1 MESIETV
8 TQRMRAQGNQPAVF
22 WRNAWLSYD
31 DLFTLIEEWRQ
42 RLHDRNIGHGSVIG
56 LYGDYSPN
64 TIALVY
70 ALMEERAVIVP
81 FTRAVERELPGLM
94 KIAGVER
101 LFRFADNDAWS
112 EEVFSSAHRPD
123 LIERFLERDTPGLVV
138 FSSGSS
144 GQPKGIL
151 QDCERVMRKFVTP
164 RDSWRT
170 VLFLMIDH
178 FGGFNTLLGTFAY
191 GGGAVCVEER
201 LPESVCRAI
210 DSAQAGLLPTTP
222 TFLNLVIASGCAKDF
237 DLSSLKLI
245 TYGTEMMPEETL
257 RKLDTLFP
265 EARVKQTYGLSE
277 LGVLRSKTMDE
288 KSTWL
293 KIGGDGFETKV
304 VDNQL
309 WIRSEANMVGYLNAP
324 DPFDADGWMNTGDR
338 VEVKGDLVRFLGR
351 ESDIINVGG
360 QKVFP
365 AEVEGVLL
373 QADNVSEAT
382 VYGVDNRL
390 LGKVVE
396 ARVILSGDEDE
407 ESAVKRLRVHCLEY
421 LAKFKV
427 PARIRLA
434 SPDEIRSGRFKKIRR
449 FEAE

>member
-8 TQRMRAQGNQPAVF
+8 IQRMRAQGSQPAVF
-22 WRNAWLSYD
+22 WRNAWLSYH
-31 DLFTLIEEWRQ
+31 DLFQAIEDWRK
-42 RLHDRNIGHGSVIG
+42 RLRERDIGHGSVIG
-56 LYGDYSPN
+56 LYGDYSPG

-70 ALMEERAVIVP
+70 ALMLERAVIVP
-81 FTRAVERELPGLM
+81 FTRAVERELPGLLE
-94 KIAGVER
+94 IAGVER
-101 LFRFADNDAWS
+101 LFRFDDDDNWS
-112 EEVFSSAHRPD
+112 DQEIPNASRPD
-123 LIERFLERDTPGLVV
+123 LIQRFMEQGTPGLVV

-164 RDSWRT
+164 RDGWRT

-191 GGGAVCVEER
+191 GGGAVCVDQR
-201 LPESVCRAI
+201 LPENVCRTIEA
-210 DSAQAGLLPTTP
+210 AKATLLPTTP
-222 TFLNLVIASGCAKDF
+222 TFLNLVIASGCAKSF

-257 RKLDTLFP
+257 KRLGDLFS

-277 LGVLRSKTMDE
+277 LGVLRSKTVDE

-293 KIGGDGFETKV
+293 RVGGAGFETKV
-304 VDNQL
+304 VDGQL

-324 DPFDADGWMNTGDR
+324 NPFDADGWMNTGDR
-338 VEVKGDLVRFLGR
+338 VEVNGDMIRFLGR

-365 AEVEGVLL
+365 AEVEAVLL
-373 QADNVSEAT
+373 QADGIADAT

-396 ARVILSGDEDE
+396 ARVILTTDE
-407 ESAVKRLRVHCLEY
+407 EEGAAVKRLRAYCLEH

-427 PARIRLA
+427 PARIRTA
-434 SPDEIRSGRFKKIRR
+434 DAAEIRSERFKKIHR
-449 FEAE
+449 FETE